1 MKTNKYWSI
10 IIYCCTYLILT
21 LSTLTATAAERCENA
36 VARTISA
43 QGSLEVRY
51 AGQSNWQA
59 AKLNDRF
66 CTGDALRTGQDSRVA
81 IMLLPETVIRL
92 DQFSSM
98 VFTRPDTETSPSL
111 LELLKGAAHFISR
124 DPRAL
129 QIITPFANAAIEG
142 TEFLVQVG
150 AQQTGVTVYEGKV
163 LVGNNSGGIAV
174 TSGKR
179 AIAQTGQAPVVQAVV
194 QPRDAVQWTLYYP
207 PVLLQGDATMQQAA
221 AALAVGQV
229 DSASALLDQALATHA
244 GNSDALAL
252 KSIIAVTQN
261 DKALALTLANQAVSA
276 NPNSAAA
283 YIALSYAQQAHF
295 DLSGALNSLQQAISH
310 EPGNALAWARLAEM
324 WLSVGDLDKGL
335 VAAEQAHGIDPNL
348 SLTQT
353 VLGFA
358 YLTRIRIPESLDAFK
373 RAITL
378 DQAAPLP
385 RLGLGLAKI
394 RKGELIAGRE
404 QIEIA
409 VILDPGNSLVRSYMG
424 KAYFEE
430 KRDKLAASQYE
441 IAKELDPS
449 DPTPWFY
456 NAIRKQTENRPVEA
470 LHDLQE
476 SIKLNDNRAVFR
488 SRLELDADL
497 ATRSASIARI
507 YNDLGFQQR
516 ALVEGWQSVNTDPG
530 NFSAHRLLADSYSSL
545 PRHEVA
551 RVSELLQSQLLQ
563 PINLNPVQPQLAET
577 NLSLLVN
584 AGPSDPA
591 FLEFN
596 PLFTRN
602 RLALQVNGVV
612 GGNSTWGDDLVHNGV
627 YNNWS
632 WSIGQFHYESDGYRE
647 NNDQDQNAYNLFV
660 QGALTHRTSVQAELR
675 HREIERGDL
684 VQRFD
689 PDDFIDTQRDNEKS
703 ETARLGL
710 HHMFTP
716 GSEIIVSYINEHDY
730 EFDTEQTVS
739 QPLPPIPGLPPLN
752 SDSAL
757 DISAKEQGHTAE
769 IQHLY
774 HGASYKL
781 VSGAGIFDSDINT
794 DLTADTTIEPPV
806 LPGTSLVSE
815 SDQEIKQ
822 KNAYVYAYI
831 PWGDTLTF
839 TLGASYDDFE
849 SDETEVDTLTFN
861 GISLPPEKS
870 TTKYKIDKNQFNP
883 KFGITWQVQPDT
895 TLRAAGFRTVARS
908 LSSSQTVEPTQV
920 AGFNQFYDDPEGS
933 DINRYGLAI
942 DQVFTTDLT
951 AGAEYSWRDLEVVI
965 SDDDSTF
972 DWDEQFARAYLYWTP
987 HPRLAASAEYQY
999 EKFDRDPAFTG
1010 KFRATE
1016 LRTHKLPLGINY
1028 FHPNGLIGKLSAT
1041 FIDQKGDFSTSGPG
1055 FIGDAP
1061 TKEESDNFWLVD
1073 ASIGYRLPKRRGLI
1087 SLGVSNLFDE
1097 SFNFVDTDPF
1107 NPRVYPERLV
1117 FGRFTLA
1124 F

>member
-98 VFTRPDTETSPSL
+98 VFTRPDTDASPSL

-150 AQQTGVTVYEGKV
+150 AQQTGVTVYEGKL
-163 LVGNNSGGIAV
+163 LVGNNSGSVAV

-179 AIAQTGQAPVVQAVV
+179 AIAQTGQAPVAQAVV

-229 DSASALLDQALATHA
+229 DSASALLDQTLATNA

-261 DKALALTLANQAVSA
+261 DKAQALTLANHAVSA

-358 YLTRIRIPESLDAFK
+358 YLTRIRIPESLDAFN

-409 VILDPGNSLVRSYMG
+409 VILDPGNSLIRSYMG

-530 NFSAHRLLADSYSSL
+530 NFSAHRLLADSYSAL

-577 NLSLLVN
+577 NLSVLDN
-584 AGPSDPA
+584 AGPSDAA

-602 RLALQVNGVV
+602 RVALQLNGV
-612 GGNSTWGDDLVHNGV
+612 GGSNSTWGDDLVLNGV
-627 YNNWS
+627 HNNWS
-632 WSIGQFHYESDGYRE
+632 WSLGQYHYQTDGYRE
-647 NNDQDQNAYNLFV
+647 NNDQKSNIYNLFV
-660 QGALTHRTSVQAELR
+660 QGALTHETSVLGELR
-675 HREIERGDL
+675 YADADFGDL
-684 VQRFD
+684 NLRFD
-689 PDDFIDTQRDNEKS
+689 GDDFEPNQRHDEDLKSARAGLRHAFSPRSELIATLVYADGDNSATDRFGFDFPPFFFDNELD
-703 ETARLGL
+703 LGI
-710 HHMFTP
+710 
-716 GSEIIVSYINEHDY
+716 S
-730 EFDTEQTVS
+730 
-739 QPLPPIPGLPPLN
+739 
-752 SDSAL
+752 SDDKGWTGEL
-757 DISAKEQGHTAE
+757 
-769 IQHLY
+769 QHQFRADGY
-774 HGASYKL
+774 TL
-781 VSGAGIFDSDINT
+781 VSGIGYTSADRDWAISQEYAFEFPPFFVDSTLAEDT
-794 DLTADTTIEPPV
+794 DLRQSYIYLYSLLDLPHDVTLTVGASGDSFDDGSIDEQQFSPKLGVEWDVTTDTTV
-806 LPGTSLVSE
+806 
-815 SDQEIKQ
+815 
-822 KNAYVYAYI
+822 
-831 PWGDTLTF
+831 
-839 TLGASYDDFE
+839 
-849 SDETEVDTLTFN
+849 
-861 GISLPPEKS
+861 
-870 TTKYKIDKNQFNP
+870 
-883 KFGITWQVQPDT
+883 
-895 TLRAAGFRTVARS
+895 RAAAFRTLQRLTS
-908 LSSSQTVEPTQV
+908 ISPQTIEPTQV
-920 AGFNQFYDDPEGS
+920 AGFNQLYDGLDGEQAW
-933 DINRYGLAI
+933 RYGLAL
-942 DQVFTTDLT
+942 DHTFSNSLYG
-951 AGAEYSWRDLEVVI
+951 GAEFSYRDLEVPVTSI
-965 SDDDSTF
+965 TTGELSDA
-972 DWDEQFARAYLYWTP
+972 DWNEQLARAYLYWAP
-987 HPRLAASAEYQY
+987 HPQLALNAEYLY
-999 EKFDRDPAFTG
+999 ERFDRDPEFPGVEQISDLKTQ
-1010 KFRATE
+1010 R
-1016 LRTHKLPLGINY
+1016 LPLGISW
-1028 FHPNGLIGKLSAT
+1028 FSPGGMIGKLYAT
-1041 FIDQKGDFSTSGPG
+1041 YVNQKGEFGLGAEGNLTENG
-1055 FIGDAP
+1055 
-1061 TKEESDNFWLVD
+1061 SDNFWIVD
-1073 ASIGYRLPKRRGLI
+1073 ASLGYRLPKRYGI
-1087 SLGVSNLFDE
+1087 VSLGVLNLFDE
-1097 SFNFVDTDPF
+1097 EVKFQDTDPAL
-1107 NPRVYPERLV
+1107 PQIAPERTALLK
-1117 FGRFTLA
+1117 FTLSVD
-1124 F
+1124 